1 MEIIKANDDSIFNFK
16 RINLANP
23 EPYQNNIYFTK
34 ISLEDNKP
42 FYIQL
47 PKCKT
52 KQGLIDSKGSKY
64 CDLMYDR
71 NSNEELVSWL
81 EKLEYSCQDK
91 LDEKKELWFQT
102 ELTRDDIE
110 SMMSP
115 IMRVYQSGKFIL
127 IRISLNT
134 NKLNGNEM
142 SIAYNEQET
151 RIDLEKL
158 EASDSIIPLLLINGI
173 KFSSRSFEI
182 DVKLSQMMIFD
193 KPSESSCLIK
203 NTKNDNDNDNDNDN
217 SCDTLG
223 KLDNNTKE
231 NINIVINDN
240 NNQKDKLNSLGKESL
255 FKKEALIGK
264 RESIIETT
272 INSEYLDSDGVLENK
287 PTRSSKI
294 DNKLISIENN
304 TKTENQKTKDEDIL
318 EVINVTIDDPT
329 SLEEV
334 SINYENIEDT
344 INLKNPN
351 EVYYEI
357 YKKARTK
364 AKDLRK
370 VAMDAYLEAKEIKT
384 KYMLSDSE
392 ESEDD
397 NISDSDSDNDNDND
411 NDIEDLE

>member
-1 MEIIKANDDSIFNFK
+1 
-16 RINLANP
+16 
-23 EPYQNNIYFTK
+23 
-34 ISLEDNKP
+34 
-42 FYIQL
+42 
-47 PKCKT
+47 
-52 KQGLIDSKGSKY
+52 
-64 CDLMYDR
+64 
-71 NSNEELVSWL
+71 
-81 EKLEYSCQDK
+81 
-91 LDEKKELWFQT
+91 
-102 ELTRDDIE
+102 
-110 SMMSP
+110 
-115 IMRVYQSGKFIL
+115 
-127 IRISLNT
+127 
-134 NKLNGNEM
+134 
-142 SIAYNEQET
+142 
-151 RIDLEKL
+151 
-158 EASDSIIPLLLINGI
+158 
-173 KFSSRSFEI
+173 
-182 DVKLSQMMIFD
+182 MMIFD